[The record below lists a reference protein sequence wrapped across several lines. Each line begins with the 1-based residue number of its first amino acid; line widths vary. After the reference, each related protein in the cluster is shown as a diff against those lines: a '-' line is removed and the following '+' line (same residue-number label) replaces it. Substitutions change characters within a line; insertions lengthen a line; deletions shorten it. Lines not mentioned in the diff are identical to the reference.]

1 MNTNRLSVA
10 ALRIVVFNAVAGV
23 VFFGSVLIHT
33 AVAQPPTA
41 AAMDR
46 INPHMLPAMPI
57 DNSRVADAGVF
68 VSSGDHITL
77 YSDIDDPDRRQRWV
91 QLFDAAV
98 DQWCKI
104 FDIDAAQTEPWR
116 MTAVVME
123 DQTRIQNA
131 GLIPDDLPEFPAGFN
146 RGHEFWVYLQ
156 KDDYYTRHL
165 ILHEGTHAFMQW
177 FLSSSGPPWYSE
189 GMAEWIALHRWD
201 GQTLTL
207 NQSITDK
214 SQTPGWGRIA
224 LIEKQLAE
232 AKPKSLNQILNTPPG
247 AFRDV
252 NAYAWSWAACEFLAH
267 HELSKQTFA
276 GLPDRL
282 TERPLARFNVG
293 LRSELDAHWETLSR
307 DWLLYINESDYGT
320 DIAAAALRPAVTHG
334 DNQFEISAKTSWQST
349 GITVSPGDQWSI
361 VATGDFIVGRST
373 GPAGTS
379 RPWRCE
385 PNGVTVEYYN
395 GHPLGKL
402 MAAVIGDA
410 AGPVTPI
417 AVGRSP
423 APVRFTESGILSLRI
438 NESPAKLG
446 DNDGGLKVTIEKLK

>member
-1 MNTNRLSVA
+1 MNTNRLNVA
-10 ALRIVVFNAVAGV
+10 ALRIVVFSAVAGV
-23 VFFGSVLIHT
+23 VFLGSVLIRTTT
-33 AVAQPPTA
+33 AVAQQSTA

-46 INPHMLPAMPI
+46 INTRMPAAMPI
-57 DNSRVADAGVF
+57 DNERVADAGVF

-77 YSDIDDPDRRQRWV
+77 YSDVEDLDRRRQWV
-91 QLFDAAV
+91 GLFDAAV

-116 MTAVVME
+116 MTAVLME
-123 DQTRIQNA
+123 DQTRIRNA
-131 GLIPDDLPEFPAGFN
+131 GLIPEDLPEFPAGFN

-201 GQTLTL
+201 GETLTL

-214 SQTPGWGRIA
+214 SQTPGWGRVA

-267 HELSKQTFA
+267 HRLSKQTFA
-276 GLPDRL
+276 KLPQRL
-282 TERPLARFNVG
+282 TDRPLARFNVG
-293 LRSELDAHWETLSR
+293 LRSELEAAWETLSR

-320 DIAAAALRPAVTHG
+320 DIAAAALRPAVAG
-334 DNQFEISAKTSWQST
+334 DDGSFQISAKTSWQST
-349 GITVSPGDQWSI
+349 GISVSPQDRFTITASGDY
-361 VATGDFIVGRST
+361 VVGQ
-373 GPAGTS
+373 TS
-379 RPWRCE
+379 RPWRCQ
-385 PNGVTVEYYN
+385 PNGVTVEYYH
-395 GHPLGKL
+395 GQPLGKL
-402 MAAVIGDA
+402 MATVIGESDQR
-410 AGPVTPI
+410 VTPI
-417 AVGRSP
+417 PVGRLGRSI
-423 APVRFTESGILSLRI
+423 RFARSGILSLRI

-446 DNDGGLKVTIEKLK
+446 DNDGELKVTIEKLK